1 MAKNRGG
8 RPSKFDE
15 RMVGEGRKLASYGA
29 TDEEMAAF
37 WGVTVKTFYNW
48 QKEHPGFLHA
58 LKEGKEKP
66 DAQVERSL
74 FERATGYTHDAVK
87 ILQYEG
93 QPVIVPY
100 TERYPPDSTSMIFW
114 LKNRRPD
121 RWRDKS
127 EVEVTGDL
135 AERLDR
141 AYQRSDRP

>member
-1 MAKNRGG
+1 MRKKYRD
-8 RPSKFDE
+8 P
-15 RMVGEGRKLASYGA
+15 VGPPWLQLSAEAQQSGPEHQHFS
-29 TDEEMAAF
+29 AAF